1 MKALWELISV
11 MSSMKEEEHGSMG
24 VAYSTVMKSGS
35 GGQEKCS
42 WGKKLSSLE
51 LQDK

>member
-11 MSSMKEEEHGSMG
+11 MSSMKEEDHGSVG
-24 VAYSTVMKSGS
+24 VAYGTVMKSGS

-42 WGKKLSSLE
+42 REEEIVKFRIIG
-51 LQDK
+51 